1 MTALTPEHE
10 VWRSR
15 AWASYPHILTMSGRG
30 DAVFRSPTVSGVDMG
45 VPHPWGL
52 HICAGE
58 SVPDPW
64 DAAAAI
70 AWCTR
75 RDAGHGWRVSTPESR
90 SADWGDLERD
100 ERSGVFAALASVA
113 GAFPLVVPDG
123 VRLDHDP
130 TLDDVRAAYGGWMD
144 DDPLAALLVSDDVL
158 AHPDRAFVVAH
169 VDGRA
174 VGCAFVWW
182 SEGTAYLSGIGVVG
196 SLRGRGIGKALTTAA
211 AHVGA
216 ARVGTDIV
224 WMLATTEGAAL
235 YGRMGFVLVDT
246 EVDLRGR

>member
-1 MTALTPEHE
+1 MTALTPEQE

-15 AWASYPHILTMSGRG
+15 AWASYPQILTTSGRG

-52 HICAGE
+52 RICAGDT
-58 SVPDPW
+58 VPDPS
-64 DAAAAI
+64 DAAAALV
-70 AWCTR
+70 WCTG
-75 RDAGHGWRVSTPESR
+75 RDAGHGWRVSAPESR

-100 ERSGVFAALASVA
+100 GRSGVFATESSVA

-123 VRLDHDP
+123 VRLDHAP
-130 TLDDVRAAYGGWMD
+130 SLADVRSAYGGWMD
-144 DDPLAALLVSDDVL
+144 DEPLAALLVTVDDL

-169 VDGRA
+169 LDGEP

-182 SEGTAYLSGIGVVG
+182 GQGTAYLSGIGVVER
-196 SLRGRGIGKALTTAA
+196 LRGRGIGNALTTAA

-216 ARVGTDIV
+216 TRPGTDIV
-224 WMLATTEGAAL
+224 WMFATADGAAL
-235 YGRMGFVLVDT
+235 YGRMGFVLVDI
-246 EVDLRGR
+246 EVQLRGR